1 MIVFLKNMIIFQKH
15 FSIFIFHYYHIG
27 KDSQQPTSYNH
38 FIIYVVN
45 KGIIQYITPEITFL
59 FYNCHNR
66 MLSQCEPDS
75 VQCETGFTCNLP
87 FSLYEIFFYNLSHA
101 LHLSSIRCSMWA
113 ATFIPTLTSAG
124 ENWSGPGG
132 WTSVYLW
139 PRIQTSQWKYGLQ
152 PALRQ
157 LWRMVRPG
165 AALCER
171 WAANTMII

>member
-132 WTSVYLW
+132 
-139 PRIQTSQWKYGLQ
+139 
-152 PALRQ
+152 
-157 LWRMVRPG
+157 
-165 AALCER
+165 
-171 WAANTMII
+171 